1 MCVCFFG
8 GILEMQSILKNNDHH
23 SPVTA
28 NTERINIS
36 ITKFS
41 LSSSSATTHSS
52 CLTVFNPSEFFCLK
66 CRLLMHTHF
75 HFLNTA
81 SLGYSFTMCFPFF
94 VGTMQIFL
102 VLWLY
107 FCITYSIMYHFQ
119 NQAFVLQWSLNILSL
134 KLSFI
139 HRFGILR
146 SLLISSRLPF

>member
-1 MCVCFFG
+1 
-8 GILEMQSILKNNDHH
+8 
-23 SPVTA
+23 
-28 NTERINIS
+28 
-36 ITKFS
+36 
-41 LSSSSATTHSS
+41 
-52 CLTVFNPSEFFCLK
+52 
-66 CRLLMHTHF
+66 MHTHF

-119 NQAFVLQWSLNILSL
+119 NQAFVLQWSLNFLSL

-146 SLLISSRLPF
+146 SLLISSRVPFWPLNFRIVRATHENMNFHRNIGKQFLAVRNKTWSKTITILN